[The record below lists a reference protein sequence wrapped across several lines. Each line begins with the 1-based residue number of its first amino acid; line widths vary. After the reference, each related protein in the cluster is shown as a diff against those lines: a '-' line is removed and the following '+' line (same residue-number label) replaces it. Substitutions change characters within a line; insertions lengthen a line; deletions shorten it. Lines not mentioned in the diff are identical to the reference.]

1 MSQGIGNVVYEGFNG
16 LGAGGAAIANNGLSV
31 FGGTTIQL
39 GGLLGAAGA
48 AVLLNNREIPF
59 GGNFSLTLSGMGAV
73 AGSRLNFRP
82 ANAVTLEPQIMFQDN
97 LGNDLMSI
105 RTGANSDFGTYIGLN
120 AGLVATGS
128 ANIFIGPNAGRSV
141 TTGTVNIGIGSSTLR
156 GSSASAISGN
166 RNCVVG
172 GDGFNTGASAL
183 GNGNTGLGSNNMDS
197 GNAVGDFNICIG
209 AFNNNSIGGAVGSFN
224 IVIGNAVGVGNT
236 LNNSTII
243 CPSGTGAST
252 LNLSN
257 VCVLG
262 DNTQNV
268 IIGMN
273 ILTVVD
279 NGSRLQLLGS
289 LSTPRRTTAVNTTLT
304 AADFTLILTAGGLVV
319 TLPTA
324 AAGAN
329 RIYAVVN
336 QAAASTFNIN
346 YTNFAGAA
354 VNAIAAN
361 AAIWIQSD
369 GTNWIR
375 IV

>member
-1 MSQGIGNVVYEGFNG
+1 MSQGIGNVVYEGFNQ

-48 AVLLNNREIPF
+48 AILLNNREIPF
-59 GGNFSLTLSGMGAV
+59 GNFSLTFSGMGVA
-73 AGSRLNFRP
+73 AGSRINLRP
-82 ANAVTLEPQIMFQDN
+82 GNTTTLEPQIMFQDN
-97 LGNDLMSI
+97 IGNDLMSI

-224 IVIGNAVGVGNT
+224 IIIGNAIGVGNT
-236 LNNSTII
+236 LGNTTII
-243 CPSGTGAST
+243 CPSGTGASQ

-257 VCVLG
+257 VCMLG

-268 IIGMN
+268 IIGAS
-273 ILTVVD
+273 ILTITD
-279 NGSRLQLLGS
+279 NGSRLQLNGS
-289 LSTPRRTTAVNTTLT
+289 FSTPRRTTAVNTTLT
-304 AADFTLILTAGGLVV
+304 AADFTLILTAGALVI

-324 AAGAN
+324 AAGVN

-336 QAAASTFNIN
+336 QAAASTFNLN

-361 AAIWIQSD
+361 ATIWIQSD